1 MHKVNI
7 YSFSCLSLLF
17 CLPLWFRRS
26 LFLLWQLLL
35 LHSVYLIST
44 DAFVPKVKPE
54 HVISFGDAIF
64 AFAITLMTLSIDIP
78 DLPTN
83 LTEPQLLNKLYVLYP
98 QVESYIISFA
108 VISIFWISYHQVFN
122 YITRSHISMVYLNLL
137 FLLLITFLS
146 FTTSLVIEYGSY
158 QIPYIIYCVVVIL
171 TSSLLA
177 LIWWH
182 ATKDYR
188 LVDKD
193 VHPLFIRGMML
204 NLLLV
209 PFVFAIS
216 IVVSFFNL
224 DIAQY
229 LWLVILPLS
238 IAVRRKYRH

>member
-1 MHKVNI
+1 M
-7 YSFSCLSLLF
+7 
-17 CLPLWFRRS
+17 
-26 LFLLWQLLL
+26 
-35 LHSVYLIST
+35 ST
-44 DAFVPKVKPE
+44 NVFVPKVKPE

-78 DLPTN
+78 DLPPN
-83 LTEPQLLNKLYVLYP
+83 LTESQLLSRLYDMYP

-108 VISIFWISYHQVFN
+108 VIAMFWISYHQVFN
-122 YITRSHISMVYLNLL
+122 FIRESHISMVYLNLL

-146 FTTSLVIEYGSY
+146 ITTSLVINYGSY
-158 QIPYIIYCVVVIL
+158 QIPYVIYSVLVIM

-188 LVDKD
+188 LVDKNI
-193 VHPLFIRGMML
+193 HPLFVRGVMA
-204 NLLLV
+204 NLLLI

-216 IVVSFFNL
+216 ILVSFFDI

-229 LWLVILPLS
+229 LWLIIAPLN
-238 IAVRRKYRH
+238 IAVKRKYRH

>member
-1 MHKVNI
+1 MSK
-7 YSFSCLSLLF
+7 
-17 CLPLWFRRS
+17 
-26 LFLLWQLLL
+26 
-35 LHSVYLIST
+35 

-54 HVISFGDAIF
+54 HVVSFGDAIF

-78 DLPTN
+78 DLSPN
-83 LTEPQLLNKLYVLYP
+83 LTESQLLSRLYDMYP

-108 VISIFWISYHQVFN
+108 VIAIFWISYHQVFN
-122 YITRSHISMVYLNLL
+122 FIKGSHISMVYLNLL

-146 FTTSLVIEYGSY
+146 ITTSLVINYDSY
-158 QIPYIIYCVVVIL
+158 QIPYVIYCIVVIM

-188 LVDKD
+188 LVDKNIN
-193 VHPLFIRGMML
+193 PLFVRGLMV

-209 PFVFAIS
+209 PFVFALS
-216 IVVSFFNL
+216 ILVSFFDL

-229 LWLVILPLS
+229 FWLIIVPLN
-238 IAVRRKYRH
+238 IAVRRRYRH

>member
-1 MHKVNI
+1 M
-7 YSFSCLSLLF
+7 
-17 CLPLWFRRS
+17 
-26 LFLLWQLLL
+26 
-35 LHSVYLIST
+35 ST

-54 HVISFGDAIF
+54 HVVSFGDAIF

-78 DLPTN
+78 DLPAN
-83 LTEPQLLNKLYVLYP
+83 LTESELLSRLYDLYP

-122 YITRSHISMVYLNLL
+122 FITKSHISMVYLNLL

-146 FTTSLVIEYGSY
+146 ITTSLVIEYDTY
-158 QIPYIIYCVVVIL
+158 QIPYAIYCIVVIM

-177 LIWWH
+177 LIWWY

-188 LVDKD
+188 FVDKD
-193 VHPLFIRGMML
+193 IHPLFVKGMMI

-216 IVVSFFNL
+216 IAVSFFNL
-224 DIAQY
+224 DIAHY
-229 LWLVILPLS
+229 LWLIIVPLNIVI
-238 IAVRRKYRH
+238 RRKYRH

>member
-1 MHKVNI
+1 M
-7 YSFSCLSLLF
+7 
-17 CLPLWFRRS
+17 
-26 LFLLWQLLL
+26 
-35 LHSVYLIST
+35 ST

-54 HVISFGDAIF
+54 HVVSFGDAIF
-64 AFAITLMTLSIDIP
+64 AFAITFMTLSIDIP

-83 LTEPQLLNKLYVLYP
+83 LTESQLLSRLYDLYP

-122 YITRSHISMVYLNLL
+122 YITRPHISMVYLNLL

-146 FTTSLVIEYGSY
+146 ITTSLVIEYDSY
-158 QIPYIIYCVVVIL
+158 QIPYVIYCVVVIM

-177 LIWWH
+177 LIWWY
-182 ATKDYR
+182 ATKNYR
-188 LVDKD
+188 FVDKD
-193 VHPLFIRGMML
+193 IHPLFIRGLMV

-216 IVVSFFNL
+216 ILVSFFNL

-229 LWLVILPLS
+229 LWLVIVPLN
-238 IAVRRKYRH
+238 IVVRRKYRH

>member
-1 MHKVNI
+1 M
-7 YSFSCLSLLF
+7 
-17 CLPLWFRRS
+17 
-26 LFLLWQLLL
+26 
-35 LHSVYLIST
+35 ST

-54 HVISFGDAIF
+54 HVVSFGDAIF
-64 AFAITLMTLSIDIP
+64 AFAITFMTLSIDIP

-83 LTEPQLLNKLYVLYP
+83 LTESQLLSRLYDLYP

-122 YITRSHISMVYLNLL
+122 YIKESHISMVYLNLL

-146 FTTSLVIEYGSY
+146 ITTSLVIEYDSY
-158 QIPYIIYCVVVIL
+158 QMPYVIYCVVVIM

-177 LIWWH
+177 LIWWY
-182 ATKDYR
+182 ATKNYR
-188 LVDKD
+188 FVDKD
-193 VHPLFIRGMML
+193 IHPLFIRGLMV

-216 IVVSFFNL
+216 ILVSFFNL

-229 LWLVILPLS
+229 LWLVIIPLS
-238 IAVRRKYRH
+238 IAVRRRYRH

>member
-1 MHKVNI
+1 MEQRFI
-7 YSFSCLSLLF
+7 LL
-17 CLPLWFRRS
+17 LGSIVLLMLWFLGI

-35 LHSVYLIST
+35 LRSVYIMST
-44 DAFVPKVKPE
+44 DAFTPKVKPE

-83 LTEPQLLNKLYVLYP
+83 LTQTQLLSRLGDLYP

-122 YITRSHISMVYLNLL
+122 FITRSHISMVYLNLL

-146 FTTSLVIEYGSY
+146 ITTSLVIEYGSY
-158 QIPYIIYCVVVIL
+158 QIPYVIYCVVVIL

-188 LVDKD
+188 LVAKD
-193 VHPLFIRGMML
+193 TNPLLIRGIML

-229 LWLVILPLS
+229 VWLVIVPLS
-238 IAVRRKYRH
+238 IAVIRKYRH

>member
-1 MHKVNI
+1 MSK
-7 YSFSCLSLLF
+7 
-17 CLPLWFRRS
+17 
-26 LFLLWQLLL
+26 
-35 LHSVYLIST
+35 

-78 DLPTN
+78 DLPNN
-83 LTEPQLLNKLYVLYP
+83 LTESQLMSALYDMYP

-122 YITRSHISMVYLNLL
+122 FITKSHIFMVYLNLL

-146 FTTSLVIEYGSY
+146 ITTSLVIEYGSY
-158 QIPYIIYCVVVIL
+158 QISYVVYCVVVIM

-177 LIWWH
+177 LIWWYG
-182 ATKDYR
+182 TKDYR
-188 LVDKD
+188 LIDKD
-193 VHPLFIRGMML
+193 IHPLFIRGMMV
-204 NLLLV
+204 NHLLI

-216 IVVSFFNL
+216 IIVSFFNL

-229 LWLVILPLS
+229 LWLIIVPLN
-238 IAVRRKYRH
+238 IAVRRKFKH

>member
-1 MHKVNI
+1 M
-7 YSFSCLSLLF
+7 
-17 CLPLWFRRS
+17 
-26 LFLLWQLLL
+26 
-35 LHSVYLIST
+35 ST
-44 DAFVPKVKPE
+44 DAFIPKVKPE

-83 LTEPQLLNKLYVLYP
+83 LTESQLSSRLYDLYP

-108 VISIFWISYHQVFN
+108 VIAIFWISYHQVFN
-122 YITRSHISMVYLNLL
+122 FITRSHISMVYLNLL

-146 FTTSLVIEYGSY
+146 ITTSLVIEYDSY
-158 QIPYIIYCVVVIL
+158 QIPYVIYCVVVIM

-177 LIWWH
+177 LIWWY
-182 ATKDYR
+182 ATKNYR
-188 LVDKD
+188 FVDKD
-193 VHPLFIRGMML
+193 IHPLFIRGLML

-216 IVVSFFNL
+216 ILVSFFDL

-229 LWLVILPLS
+229 LWLVIVPLN

>member
-1 MHKVNI
+1 M
-7 YSFSCLSLLF
+7 
-17 CLPLWFRRS
+17 
-26 LFLLWQLLL
+26 
-35 LHSVYLIST
+35 ST

-64 AFAITLMTLSIDIP
+64 AFAITFMTLSIDIP

-83 LTEPQLLNKLYVLYP
+83 LTESQLLSRLYDLYP

-122 YITRSHISMVYLNLL
+122 YIKESHISMVYLNLL

-146 FTTSLVIEYGSY
+146 ITTSLVIEYDSY
-158 QIPYIIYCVVVIL
+158 QMPYVIYCVVVIM

-177 LIWWH
+177 PIWWY
-182 ATKDYR
+182 ATKNYR
-188 LVDKD
+188 FVDKD
-193 VHPLFIRGMML
+193 IHPLFIRGLMV

-216 IVVSFFNL
+216 ILVSFFNL

-229 LWLVILPLS
+229 LWLLIIPLN